1 MTTSAVEKSADQ
13 LRGYLSAARTGRKR
27 KAPAVTL
34 AVVEF
39 SGRQISE
46 DDLSEDPQRDYERY
60 FRDKEAKR
68 GQPVKPAPS
77 GRALPDI
84 DDSTLARGE
93 PLAQHENTIQI
104 SEVFTEAFTGLGRAA
119 DRRVKLRQQADPL
132 GLKTGAYAKRPR
144 SIVGDATPERLAK
157 AKRAEKDLVTEEET
171 FEDGRSTGLSRKR
184 FRGILEVW
192 RHKGTIDDA
201 TFDAAE
207 AFQRDCDLSLSA
219 SPRMIARYGHRL
231 PAGMPDL
238 LPQEIQVEFEARKRA
253 AIAAVDTRLHFVLGW
268 IAEVSN
274 TDVHPDTV
282 AERYWRHLSKDRR
295 MERFKALLEYTCML
309 LSVHYGQVD
318 EKRHRWVRMAISKAA
333 EEVYDLLNA

>member
-1 MTTSAVEKSADQ
+1 MTTSAVEKSANE

-39 SGRQISE
+39 SGRQIGE
-46 DDLSEDPQRDYERY
+46 DDQSEDPQRDYERY
-60 FRDKEAKR
+60 FRDR
-68 GQPVKPAPS
+68 QKPARPAPA
-77 GRALPDI
+77 GKALPDI
-84 DDSTLARGE
+84 DDSTLIRGE
-93 PLAQHENTIQI
+93 PLADDENATQLSGI
-104 SEVFTEAFTGLGRAA
+104 FTESFISLAEAQHAKFA
-119 DRRVKLRQQADPL
+119 LRKQADPM

-144 SIVGDATPERLAK
+144 STVGDATPERLLK
-157 AKRAEKDLVTEEET
+157 ARRAEKDLVTEEET

>member
-1 MTTSAVEKSADQ
+1 MNSSAVEKSADE
-13 LRGYLSAARTGRKR
+13 LRGYLLAARTGRKR
-27 KAPAVTL
+27 KVPPVSL

-39 SGRQISE
+39 SGRLVGE
-46 DDLSEDPQRDYERY
+46 DDFSDDPRRDYERY
-60 FRDKEAKR
+60 FQDRQ
-68 GQPVKPAPS
+68 QPARPAPP
-77 GRALPDI
+77 GRPVPVI
-84 DDSTLARGE
+84 DDSTLSRGE
-93 PLAQHENTIQI
+93 PLADDENATQLADIFVE
-104 SEVFTEAFTGLGRAA
+104 SFASLAA
-119 DRRVKLRQQADPL
+119 AQQSKINIRKQADPM
-132 GLKTGAYAKRPR
+132 GLKTGAYARRPR
-144 SIVGDATPERLAK
+144 SGVGDATTERLKK
-157 AKRAEKDLVTEEET
+157 ATQAEKDLVTEEET

-231 PAGMPDL
+231 PAGVPDL
-238 LPQEIQVEFEARKRA
+238 LPQEIQIEFEARKRA
-253 AIAAVDTRLHFVLGW
+253 AIAAVDNRLHFILAW

-274 TDVHPDTV
+274 AEVHPDTV

-333 EEVYDLLNA
+333 AEVYDLLNA